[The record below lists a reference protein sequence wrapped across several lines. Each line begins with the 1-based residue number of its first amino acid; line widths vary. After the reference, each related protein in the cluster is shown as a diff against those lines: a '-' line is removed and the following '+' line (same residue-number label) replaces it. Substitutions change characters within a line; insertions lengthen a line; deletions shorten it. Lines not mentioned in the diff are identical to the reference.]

1 MIQNL
6 SHVLAENEISKL
18 KAELDRNV
26 VGLFELGKHHY
37 DFALNLGNH
46 NWRQTISR
54 LYYGVYNIRRAVVL
68 KHNGGFSMDSSD
80 HKNIDKLPDDLESRE
95 TFSSNLR
102 ALREDRNLADYSHLS
117 AVTDLI
123 LSPEEAL
130 EFSSLFIES
139 CKQFLLNKGLSL

>member
-1 MIQNL
+1 
-6 SHVLAENEISKL
+6 
-18 KAELDRNV
+18 
-26 VGLFELGKHHY
+26 
-37 DFALNLGNH
+37 
-46 NWRQTISR
+46 
-54 LYYGVYNIRRAVVL
+54 
-68 KHNGGFSMDSSD
+68 MDSSD